1 LWDVRDQATAELMT
15 SLYRG
20 MLAEGLTPAAA
31 LRAAQTEMWRSGRFE
46 APFYWA
52 AFVLQGEWQ

>member
-1 LWDVRDQATAELMT
+1 
-15 SLYRG
+15 
-20 MLAEGLTPAAA
+20 MLAGGLAPAAA
-31 LRAAQTEMWRSGRFE
+31 LRAAQIDMWRSGRFE